1 LSELINQVNEQIAKS
16 ISRMTC
22 ILVDELSVSLINI
35 VMYVHLGDFSRNFKE
50 HMI

>member
-1 LSELINQVNEQIAKS
+1 LSEFTNQVNERIAKS

-22 ILVDELSVSLINI
+22 ILVDELSVSSINI
-35 VMYVHLGDFSRNFKE
+35 IMCVHLGDFNRKFKE